1 MKTKILKLLRS
12 DASYISGQE
21 LCQQLHVSRTA
32 VWKVMN
38 QLKEEGYVIE
48 AVQNK
53 GYCLVQEPDL
63 LTKSALQSRMNTKWA
78 AQSVI
83 CVAETGSTNQELKKL
98 AEEGAVHGT
107 LFVANT
113 QNAGRGRRGREW
125 DSKQGD
131 HITMSLLL
139 RPDFAPDI
147 ASQLT
152 LVMAASVVKAI
163 EALTGLCCQIKWP
176 NDVLIENRKVSGI
189 LTEMSAEMGYIHYVV
204 IGVGINVNYNVVPKD
219 LVDIATSLQLES
231 GKSIERATLIAKV
244 MECFEHLYE
253 QFCHTGNLSN
263 VQEWYNEHLIN
274 KDAVVKVL
282 QPNNEFEAIA
292 RGINEMGELVVEREN
307 RLEKIYAGEVSIRGT
322 KGYV

>member
-12 DASYISGQE
+12 DVRYISGQE
-21 LCQQLHVSRTA
+21 LCEQLNVSRTA

-53 GYCLVQEPDL
+53 GYCLMKEPDL
-63 LTKSALQSRMNTKWA
+63 LTKSALQSRINTKWA
-78 AQSVI
+78 GQSVT
-83 CVAETGSTNQELKKL
+83 CVEETGSTNQELKKL

-107 LFVANT
+107 LFVANM

-125 DSKQGD
+125 ESTQGD
-131 HITMSLLL
+131 NITMSLLL

-163 EALTGLCCQIKWP
+163 EPLTGLSCMIKWP
-176 NDVLIENRKVSGI
+176 NDVLIENKKVSGI

-204 IGVGINVNYNVVPKD
+204 IGVGINVNHTAIPEHLAD
-219 LVDIATSLQLES
+219 TATSLQLELDQV
-231 GKSIERATLIAKV
+231 IERATLIAKV
-244 MECFEHLYE
+244 LECFEELYE
-253 QFCHTGNLSN
+253 QFCLTGNLSAL
-263 VQEWYNEHLIN
+263 QEWYNDHLMN
-274 KDAVVKVL
+274 KDAVVKVM
-282 QPNNEFEAIA
+282 QPNGEFEAIA
-292 RGINEMGELVVEREN
+292 RGINEVGELIVERDGTCES
-307 RLEKIYAGEVSIRGT
+307 IYAGEVSVRGT
-322 KGYV
+322 NGYV